1 MNEKRLQTILAILCA
16 IVIVVA
22 GVALWRSG
30 AWRLF
35 QDRAALQAVLSNLGA
50 WGPVAIVVAQVL
62 QVLIAPI
69 PGQVVGL
76 VAGYAY
82 GVLWGT
88 AICMGGLVL
97 GTAIAVWLAR
107 RLGRPLVER
116 YASQDLLG
124 RVDGY
129 MQRRGGMA
137 LFMIFLLPF
146 LPDDV
151 ACLVAGLTSLRISK
165 ILVLAL
171 IGRAPG
177 VLVSCWLGARAQA
190 LTWSELGLVVGAGIV
205 LTVIYARHQQR
216 LEQVSFRFFERLGV
230 GR

>member
-1 MNEKRLQTILAILCA
+1 MKAKRLQTILAILCA
-16 IVIVVA
+16 IAIVVA
-22 GVALWRSG
+22 GVVLWQSG

-35 QDRAALQAVLSNLGA
+35 QDRVAMQAALSDLGA
-50 WGPVAIVVAQVL
+50 WGPAAIVLAQVL
-62 QVLIAPI
+62 QVVLAPI

-82 GVLWGT
+82 GVFWGT
-88 AICMGGLVL
+88 VMSMGGLLL

-107 RLGRPLVER
+107 RLGRPLIER
-116 YASQDLLG
+116 YASQDLLE
-124 RVDGY
+124 RIDGY

-151 ACLVAGLTSLRISK
+151 ACFIAGLTSLRINK

-177 VLVSCWLGARAQA
+177 VLVSCWLGARAQT
-190 LTWSELGLVVGAGIV
+190 LTWPELALVVGAGVV
-205 LTVIYARHQQR
+205 LTVIFARHQDR
-216 LEQVSFRFFERLGV
+216 LEQVSFRFFDRLGV